1 MVESTVNQTNWDIT
15 YKFIHIHCTYIIII
29 ITYNNI
35 EVQARVLVQAYM
47 QVYTRK
53 AAARLD
59 YYSNKKYS
67 HISLLG
73 LFISNGGTELIF
85 TVLFSP
91 CIQLSFIH

>member
-1 MVESTVNQTNWDIT
+1 MVESTVNQTNQDNIT
-15 YKFIHIHCTYIIII
+15 YKFIPIHCTYIVII

-35 EVQARVLVQAYM
+35 EVQAYM

-59 YYSNKKYS
+59 YYRNKKYS

-73 LFISNGGTELIF
+73 LSISNGGTDLI
-85 TVLFSP
+85 S
-91 CIQLSFIH
+91 SFV